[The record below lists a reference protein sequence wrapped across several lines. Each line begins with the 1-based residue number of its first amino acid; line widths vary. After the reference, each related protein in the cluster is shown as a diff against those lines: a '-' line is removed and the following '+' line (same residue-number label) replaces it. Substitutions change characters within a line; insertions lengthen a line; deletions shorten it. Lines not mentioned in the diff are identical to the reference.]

1 MSSHPAP
8 GAQVPPSPTSA
19 SPTSASRA
27 AAPSIGPSPR
37 LHHLDALRGG
47 ALLLGVLLHALMP
60 FLPGGFWLVDDV
72 HESGL
77 ALAAVGVIHLFRM
90 VLFMMLAGY
99 FGHMVLHRRG
109 AGSYVRDRLLRIGL
123 PLPTL
128 GPILFVLMVGALVL
142 NGVVRDLGPVSA
154 PPADPVAPTGFLA
167 LPTMHLWF
175 LLLLVE
181 IALVVVAV
189 RAVLVRV
196 LGADRAGRLSGRIS
210 DLLASRAGLLVV
222 AVPYGVGLIVQGD
235 GIASI
240 TEPFTLVPVA
250 GASIAYGGAFVAGW
264 FLRSRPG
271 ALARVER
278 RWVLHLVIA
287 GVLTPV
293 ALLLPPT
300 LPVVV
305 AIAGALAGWAWV
317 FGLLGLC
324 ARLVRREIP
333 WVRYLADSSYWVY
346 LLHFPL
352 LLLAAVPLADLGLPV
367 LVKLVLSLGVVMTV
381 LLLSY
386 DLLVRPTWIGRWLNG
401 HRRPSALLARRRET
415 AQPFTPPAAAKPLPR
430 LRPRNR

>member
-1 MSSHPAP
+1 MSSHPVPAAPTPGSSAPPSPAPTAP
-8 GAQVPPSPTSA
+8 GA
-19 SPTSASRA
+19 
-27 AAPSIGPSPR
+27 SPR

-60 FLPGGFWLVDDV
+60 FLPGGYWLVDDI
-72 HESGL
+72 HESGV
-77 ALAAVGVIHLFRM
+77 ALGAVGVIHLFRM

-128 GPILFVLMVGALVL
+128 GPVLFVLMVGALVL
-142 NGVVRDLGPVSA
+142 NDVVRDLGPLSA
-154 PPADPVAPTGFLA
+154 PPTDPGAPTGFLG

-175 LLLLVE
+175 LLLLLE
-181 IALVVVAV
+181 IALVVVAA
-189 RAVLVRV
+189 RGVLLRV
-196 LGADRAGRLSGRIS
+196 LGADRAARLSGRIS
-210 DLLASRAGLLVV
+210 DLLASPAGLLVV
-222 AVPYGVGLIVQGD
+222 AAPYALGLIVQG
-235 GIASI
+235 GGMASI
-240 TEPFTLVPVA
+240 TEPYTLVPVA
-250 GASIAYGGAFVAGW
+250 GASIAYGGAFLAGW

-271 ALARVER
+271 ALSRVER
-278 RWVLHLVIA
+278 RWVLHLGIA
-287 GVLTPV
+287 LVLTSV
-293 ALLLPPT
+293 TLLLSPM
-300 LPVVV
+300 LPAVVV
-305 AIAGALAGWAWV
+305 ALTAALAGWAWV

-367 LVKLVLSLGVVMTV
+367 LVKLVLSLGAVMAV

-386 DLLVRPTWIGRWLNG
+386 DLMVRPTWIGKWLNG
-401 HRRPSALLARRRET
+401 HRRPSALLARRGSRRTRREPSV
-415 AQPFTPPAAAKPLPR
+415 A
-430 LRPRNR
+430 

>member
-1 MSSHPAP
+1 MSSHPDP
-8 GAQVPPSPTSA
+8 GAQAPA
-19 SPTSASRA
+19 SPAPASHTPTPPA
-27 AAPSIGPSPR
+27 GPAPR

-60 FLPGGFWLVDDV
+60 FLPGGYWLIDDI
-72 HESGL
+72 HESGV
-77 ALAAVGVIHLFRM
+77 ALSAVGVIHLFRM
-90 VLFMMLAGY
+90 ALFMMLAGY

-109 AGSYVRDRLLRIGL
+109 PGAYVRDRLLRIGL

-128 GPILFVLMVGALVL
+128 GPILFVLMIGAMVL

-154 PPADPVAPTGFLA
+154 PPADPEAPTGFLA

-196 LGADRAGRLSGRIS
+196 LGTDRAERLSGRIS

-222 AVPYGVGLIVQGD
+222 AVPYALGLIVQGD
-235 GIASI
+235 GMASI
-240 TEPFTLVPVA
+240 TEPYTLVPVA
-250 GASIAYGGAFVAGW
+250 GASIAYGGAFLAGW
-264 FLRSRPG
+264 FLRSRPD

-278 RWVLHLVIA
+278 RGVLHLGIA
-287 GVLTPV
+287 LVLTPV

-300 LPVVV
+300 LPVPVV
-305 AIAGALAGWAWV
+305 AIPAALAGWAWV
-317 FGLLGLC
+317 LGLLGLC

-352 LLLAAVPLADLGLPV
+352 LLLVAVPLADLGLPV
-367 LVKLVLSLGVVMTV
+367 PVKLALSLGVVMAA

-386 DLLVRPTWIGRWLNG
+386 DLMVRPTWLGKWLNG
-401 HRRPSALLARRRET
+401 HRRPSALLTRGRGRRD
-415 AQPFTPPAAAKPLPR
+415 PSVP
-430 LRPRNR
+430 

>member
-1 MSSHPAP
+1 MSSHPVPAAPTPGSSAPPSPAPTAP
-8 GAQVPPSPTSA
+8 GA
-19 SPTSASRA
+19 
-27 AAPSIGPSPR
+27 SPR

-60 FLPGGFWLVDDV
+60 FLPGGYWLVDDI
-72 HESGL
+72 HESGV
-77 ALAAVGVIHLFRM
+77 ALGAVGVIHLFRM

-128 GPILFVLMVGALVL
+128 GPVLFVLMVGALVL
-142 NGVVRDLGPVSA
+142 NGVVRDLGPASA
-154 PPADPVAPTGFLA
+154 PPVDPGAPTGFLA

-196 LGADRAGRLSGRIS
+196 LGADRAGRLSGRIG
-210 DLLASRAGLLVV
+210 DLLASRAGLVVV
-222 AVPYGVGLIVQGD
+222 AVPYALGLIVQG
-235 GIASI
+235 GGMASI
-240 TEPFTLVPVA
+240 TEPYTLVPVA
-250 GASIAYGGAFVAGW
+250 GASIAYGGAFLAGW
-264 FLRSRPG
+264 FLRSRPDS
-271 ALARVER
+271 LTRVER
-278 RWVLHLVIA
+278 RWVLHLGIA
-287 GVLTPV
+287 LVLTPV
-293 ALLLPPT
+293 TLLLSPM
-300 LPVVV
+300 LPGAVV
-305 AIAGALAGWAWV
+305 AISAALAGWAWV
-317 FGLLGLC
+317 YGLLGLC

-367 LVKLVLSLGVVMTV
+367 LVKLVLTLGVVMAV

-386 DLLVRPTWIGRWLNG
+386 DLMVRPSWIGKWLNG
-401 HRRPSALLARRRET
+401 HRRPSALLARRALRGG
-415 AQPFTPPAAAKPLPR
+415 ADQPFTPPAAAKPLPR

>member
-1 MSSHPAP
+1 MSSHPVP
-8 GAQVPPSPTSA
+8 GAQAPA
-19 SPTSASRA
+19 SPAPASHT
-27 AAPSIGPSPR
+27 PTPPVGPSPR

-60 FLPGGFWLVDDV
+60 FLPGGYWLINDI
-72 HESGL
+72 HESGV
-77 ALAAVGVIHLFRM
+77 ALGAVGVIHLFRM
-90 VLFMMLAGY
+90 ALFMMLAGY

-109 AGSYVRDRLLRIGL
+109 PGAYVRDRLLRIGL

-128 GPILFVLMVGALVL
+128 GPILFVLMIGAMILD
-142 NGVVRDLGPVSA
+142 GVVRDLGPVSA
-154 PPADPVAPTGFLA
+154 PPADPGAPTGFLA

-196 LGADRAGRLSGRIS
+196 LGADRAGTLSGRIS
-210 DLLASRAGLLVV
+210 DLLASRVGLLVV
-222 AVPYGVGLIVQGD
+222 AVPYALGLIVQGD
-235 GIASI
+235 GSASI
-240 TEPFTLVPVA
+240 TEPYTLVPVA
-250 GASIAYGGAFVAGW
+250 GASIAYGGAFLAGW
-264 FLRSRPG
+264 FLRSRPD

-278 RWVLHLVIA
+278 RVVLHLGIA
-287 GVLTPV
+287 LVLTPV

-300 LPVVV
+300 LPGAVV
-305 AIAGALAGWAWV
+305 AIPAALAGWAWV
-317 FGLLGLC
+317 LGLLGLC

-352 LLLAAVPLADLGLPV
+352 LLLVAVPLADLGLPV
-367 LVKLVLSLGVVMTV
+367 LVKLALSLGVVMVV

-386 DLLVRPTWIGRWLNG
+386 DLIVRPTWLGKWLNG
-401 HRRPSALLARRRET
+401 HRRPSALLTRGRGRRD
-415 AQPFTPPAAAKPLPR
+415 PSVP
-430 LRPRNR
+430 

>member
-1 MSSHPAP
+1 MSSHPVP
-8 GAQVPPSPTSA
+8 GAQAPA
-19 SPTSASRA
+19 SPAPASHT
-27 AAPSIGPSPR
+27 PTPPVGPSPR

-60 FLPGGFWLVDDV
+60 FLPGGYWLINDI
-72 HESGL
+72 HESGV
-77 ALAAVGVIHLFRM
+77 ALGAVGVIHLFRM
-90 VLFMMLAGY
+90 ALFMMLAGY

-109 AGSYVRDRLLRIGL
+109 PGAYVRDRLLRIGL

-128 GPILFVLMVGALVL
+128 GPILFVLMIGAMILD
-142 NGVVRDLGPVSA
+142 GVVRDLGPVSA
-154 PPADPVAPTGFLA
+154 PPADPGAPTGFLA

-196 LGADRAGRLSGRIS
+196 LGADRAGTLSGRIS
-210 DLLASRAGLLVV
+210 DLLASRVGLLVV
-222 AVPYGVGLIVQGD
+222 AVPYALGLIVQGD
-235 GIASI
+235 GSASI
-240 TEPFTLVPVA
+240 TEPYTLVPVA
-250 GASIAYGGAFVAGW
+250 GASIAYGGAFLAGW
-264 FLRSRPG
+264 FLRSRPD

-278 RWVLHLVIA
+278 RAVLHLGIA
-287 GVLTPV
+287 LVLTPV

-300 LPVVV
+300 LPGAVV
-305 AIAGALAGWAWV
+305 AIPAALAGWAWV
-317 FGLLGLC
+317 LGLLGLC

-352 LLLAAVPLADLGLPV
+352 LLLVAVPLADLGLPV
-367 LVKLVLSLGVVMTV
+367 LVKLALSLGVVMVV

-386 DLLVRPTWIGRWLNG
+386 DLIVRPTWLGKWLNG
-401 HRRPSALLARRRET
+401 HRRPSALLTRGRGRRD
-415 AQPFTPPAAAKPLPR
+415 PSVP
-430 LRPRNR
+430 